1 MTYPA
6 IEFSQF
12 KHKHDVEPVH
22 QRLLVPDFVAGLGAP
37 EVRANKDGRAIAFAT
52 FNGPRQDKNTTAVTG
67 WALDFDNGKLGLDE
81 IVTRLNGHAFA
92 VHTTYSHTP
101 ASPKYRAIIF
111 FAEPVEPGRAGEIFA
126 HFQGKFGDALDPSC
140 KNPSRLYYTP
150 ACPPGGEPH
159 FRFLFRE
166 GEPFNANA
174 LKPTASAAPAVKGF
188 HLPDEIPAGQR
199 NAVLFSAMCS
209 LIAKG
214 WSDDAVLAAARE
226 ENQRRVFPPLPEAE
240 LRALLKSARK
250 HRDPAQD
257 AVLAEL
263 NARHFAVTVNG
274 HFYVV
279 AEEFDVVNG
288 RHALSYS
295 KSNDFELRYAN
306 RPKINSKTIARHWL
320 ESPERREYAGIVFS
334 PGADPPPQYYNL
346 WRGFAVVPANGDCS
360 LYLRH
365 ILDNVCRGDHA
376 VFGYVIG
383 WMADAVQ
390 NPTRRPG
397 TALVLRGKQG
407 TGKGTM
413 MKWFGA
419 LFGQHYL
426 HVNSAAQILGQ
437 FNAILRDALV
447 VFADE
452 AFWAGDKSHE
462 GAFKRLITEDTL
474 VIEAKFQ
481 PAAVTPN
488 YVRLVVA
495 SNHEWVVPA
504 GLEERRVVVL
514 DVSEARMQDHAYFA
528 AIEQQMT
535 AGGLAALLKHLQGL
549 DVGAVDLR
557 TLPVTAALIDQKLH
571 SLEDVLAWWA
581 SRLWEPTYWLRN
593 ESNPEGFV
601 TNEQLYTN
609 YECWTEGHARR
620 RKLTPIQFGMQ
631 IAKVLPQLK
640 KDHRGAGRG
649 RLVPPLA
656 EARADFERMLGGRV
670 SWPDA

>member
-1 MTYPA
+1 MSYPA
-6 IEFSQF
+6 IEFSEF
-12 KHKHDVEPVH
+12 RNKHDVQPVP
-22 QRLLVPDFVAGLGAP
+22 QRLLLPDFIAKLSAP
-37 EVRANKDGRAIAFAT
+37 QLRATKDGNAIAFAS
-52 FNGPRQDKNTTAVTG
+52 FNGPRQDKNATAITG
-67 WALDFDNGKLGLDE
+67 WALDFDNGQLGLDE
-81 IVTRLNGHAFA
+81 IITRLNGYAFA
-92 VHTTYSHTP
+92 IHTTFSHTP
-101 ASPKYRAIIF
+101 ENPKHRAIILF
-111 FAEPVEPGRAGEIFA
+111 RESVEPERAVEIFG
-126 HFQGKFGDALDPSC
+126 HFENKFGSALDASC

-150 ACPPGGEPH
+150 ACPPEAEPH
-159 FRFLFRE
+159 FRFLYRE
-166 GEPFNANA
+166 GEPFDARA
-174 LKPTASAAPAVKGF
+174 LGHVSVPVAKAF
-188 HLPDEIPAGQR
+188 NLPDRIPAGER
-199 NAVLFSAMCS
+199 NSVLFSMMCS

-214 WSDDAVLAAARE
+214 LSDEAVLAAARE
-226 ENQRRVFPPLPEAE
+226 ENQRRVIPPLPEAE
-240 LRALLKSARK
+240 LRTTLKSARK
-250 HRDPAQD
+250 HRDPAQT
-257 AVLAEL
+257 AVIAEL
-263 NARHFAVTVNG
+263 NARHFAVSVNG
-274 HFYVV
+274 HFFVV
-279 AEEFDVVNG
+279 TEDFDVVNG
-288 RHALSYS
+288 RHTLSFS
-295 KSNDFELRYAN
+295 KATDFELRYAN
-306 RPKINSKTIARHWL
+306 RPKINSKTVARYWL

-334 PGADPPPQYYNL
+334 PGADPPPGYYNL
-346 WRGFAVVPANGDCS
+346 WRDFAVQPVEGDCS

-365 ILDNVCRGDHA
+365 IRDNVCRGDEDL
-376 VFGYVIG
+376 FRYVVA

-437 FNAILRDALV
+437 FNAILRDSLV

-481 PAAVTPN
+481 PASVVPN

-514 DVSEARMQDHAYFA
+514 DVADDRMQDHAYFA
-528 AIEQQMT
+528 AIEQQMQN
-535 AGGLAALLKHLQGL
+535 GGLAALLHHLQRV
-549 DVGAVDLR
+549 DVSAVALR
-557 TLPVTAALIDQKLH
+557 TLPVTTALIDQKVH

-581 SRLWEPTYWLRN
+581 SRLSEPSYWLRN
-593 ESNPEGFV
+593 DSAPDGFV
-601 TNEQLYTN
+601 TMEQLYSN
-609 YECWTEGHARR
+609 YSAWADEASRR

-631 IAKVLPQLK
+631 LRKLLPQLK
-640 KDHRGAGRG
+640 REQRGAGRG
-649 RLVPPLA
+649 RVIPRLE
-656 EARADFERMLGGRV
+656 EARQDFERMLGGRV